1 MVWILVV
8 VLVIVCLVLV
18 FRLKQQQERVSALYR
33 SDKLKSH
40 FVRLVAYEFRSP
52 LQSVRKLTE
61 MMGKKDLYLSKEEK
75 KHVADQISYHASLMA
90 TLLDEVEI
98 YADNN
103 KKGHPVTDERFS
115 PNHVCERCIDANL
128 HNVPE
133 GVKMSFRQE
142 TGFGVVVSADR
153 HLVELVLNKLV
164 VLACKFTKEGEI
176 TVGCRYEEDSHRLT
190 FVVQDTGGG
199 IPEGRGDALFNW
211 YNDPDDVFDETEID
225 LSVSQKLASK
235 LGGFLHWD
243 ETYKNGT
250 RMEFV
255 LPVR

>member
-8 VLVIVCLVLV
+8 VLVIVCLLLVL
-18 FRLKQQQERVSALYR
+18 RLKQLQERVSALYR

-142 TGFGVVVSADR
+142 TGFGVVVSADL

-235 LGGFLHWD
+235 VGGLLHWD

-250 RMEFV
+250 RIEFI

>member
-1 MVWILVV
+1 MMVILVV

>member
-1 MVWILVV
+1 MMVILVV

-98 YADNN
+98 YADSN
-103 KKGHPVTDERFS
+103 KKGHPITDERFS

>member
-199 IPEGRGDALFNW
+199 GRGDALFNW

>member
-8 VLVIVCLVLV
+8 VLVIVCMLLVL
-18 FRLKQQQERVSALYR
+18 RLKQLQERVSALYR

>member
-1 MVWILVV
+1 MMWVLVV

-18 FRLKQQQERVSALYR
+18 FRLKQQQERVSALYK

-40 FVRLVAYEFRSP
+40 FVKSIAYEIRGP
-52 LQSVRKLTE
+52 LQSVMKLAE
-61 MMGKKDLYLSKEEK
+61 MVGRKDLYLSKEEK
-75 KHVADQISYHASLMA
+75 KHVADQISY
-90 TLLDEVEI
+90 
-98 YADNN
+98 
-103 KKGHPVTDERFS
+103 
-115 PNHVCERCIDANL
+115 
-128 HNVPE
+128 VPE
-133 GVKMSFRQE
+133 GVKMTFRQE
-142 TGFGVVVSADR
+142 TGHGVFVSADR

-164 VLACKFTKEGEI
+164 VLACRFTKKGEI
-176 TVGCRYEEDSHRLT
+176 TVGCRYEENSHRLT

-199 IPEGRGDALFNW
+199 IPEERQDALFKW

-235 LGGFLHWD
+235 VGGLLHWD

-250 RMEFV
+250 RIEFI

>member
-1 MVWILVV
+1 MMWILVV
-8 VLVIVCLVLV
+8 VLVIICLLLV
-18 FRLKQQQERVSALYR
+18 FRLKQQQERVSALYK

-40 FVRLVAYEFRSP
+40 FVKSLVYEIRNP
-52 LQSVRKLTE
+52 LQSVMKLAE
-61 MMGKKDLYLSKEEK
+61 MVGRKDLYLSKEEK
-75 KHVADQISYHASLMA
+75 KHVADQISYDS
-90 TLLDEVEI
+90 
-98 YADNN
+98 N
-103 KKGHPVTDERFS
+103 KKGHEITDERFS
-115 PNHVCERCIDANL
+115 PNRVCERCIDANL

-142 TGFGVVVSADR
+142 TGQGVFVSADR
-153 HLVELVLNKLV
+153 HIVELVLNKLV
-164 VLACKFTKEGEI
+164 VLACRFTKKGEI

-235 LGGFLHWD
+235 VGGLLHWD

-250 RMEFV
+250 RIEFI

>member
-8 VLVIVCLVLV
+8 VLVIVCMLLVL
-18 FRLKQQQERVSALYR
+18 RLKQLQERVSALYR

-40 FVRLVAYEFRSP
+40 FVKSIAYEIRSP
-52 LQSVRKLTE
+52 LLSVMKLTE
-61 MMGKKDLYLSKEEK
+61 MIGNKNLFLSKEEK

-103 KKGHPVTDERFS
+103 KKGHPITDERFS

-199 IPEGRGDALFNW
+199 IPEERGDALFNW

>member
-98 YADNN
+98 YADSN
-103 KKGHPVTDERFS
+103 KKGHEITDERFS

-199 IPEGRGDALFNW
+199 IPEGRGVGMLCLTGIMI
-211 YNDPDDVFDETEID
+211 PMTCSTRRR
-225 LSVSQKLASK
+225 LTSASPRSSPRSWVASFT
-235 LGGFLHWD
+235 GMRPI
-243 ETYKNGT
+243 
-250 RMEFV
+250 RMEHAWSSFF
-255 LPVR
+255 L

>member
-1 MVWILVV
+1 MMVILVV

-90 TLLDEVEI
+90 TLLDEMEI

-103 KKGHPVTDERFS
+103 KKGHPVTDEHFS

-199 IPEGRGDALFNW
+199 IPEGRADALFNW

>member
-1 MVWILVV
+1 MLVV
-8 VLVIVCLVLV
+8 VIILVMICLVLLWV
-18 FRLKQQQERVSALYR
+18 IMRQRAKVLKLYK
-33 SDKLKSH
+33 SDKVKSH
-40 FVRLVAYEFRSP
+40 FIKSIVYEMRDPLASLGRLA
-52 LQSVRKLTE
+52 E
-61 MMGKKDLYLSKEEK
+61 MMGSKDLYLSKAEK
-75 KHVADQISYHASLMA
+75 VQLADQISYHSSLMA
-90 TLLDEVEI
+90 TLLDEVEV
-98 YADNN
+98 YSNDG
-103 KKGHPVTDERFS
+103 KGGHKIQDERFS
-115 PNHVCERCIDANL
+115 PNRLCERCIDANF

-133 GVKMSFRQE
+133 GVKMTFRQE
-142 TGFGVVVSADR
+142 TGHGVFVSADR
-153 HLVELVLNKLV
+153 HIVELVLDKLV
-164 VLACKFTKEGEI
+164 VLACRFTKRGEI

-235 LGGFLHWD
+235 VGGLLHWD

-250 RMEFV
+250 RFEFI

>member
-1 MVWILVV
+1 MVWIIVV
-8 VLVIVCLVLV
+8 VLVIICLVLV
-18 FRLKQQQERVSALYR
+18 FRLKQQQERVSALYK

-40 FVRLVAYEFRSP
+40 FIKSLAYEIRSP
-52 LQSVRKLTE
+52 LQSVMKL
-61 MMGKKDLYLSKEEK
+61 
-75 KHVADQISYHASLMA
+75 AYHSSLMA

-98 YADNN
+98 YADSN
-103 KKGHPVTDERFS
+103 KKGHEITDERFS
-115 PNHVCERCIDANL
+115 PNRVCERCIDANL

-133 GVKMSFRQE
+133 GVKMTFRQE
-142 TGFGVVVSADR
+142 TGHSVFVSADR
-153 HLVELVLNKLV
+153 HLVELVLNKLII
-164 VLACKFTKEGEI
+164 LACRFSKKGEI
-176 TVGCRYEEDSHRLT
+176 TVGCRYEENSHRLT
-190 FVVQDTGGG
+190 FVVQDMGGG

-235 LGGFLHWD
+235 LGGFIHWD
-243 ETYKNGT
+243 DTYKNGT

>member
-1 MVWILVV
+1 MMVVLVV
-8 VLVIVCLVLV
+8 VLVIICLLLV
-18 FRLKQQQERVSALYR
+18 FRLKQQQERVSALYK

-40 FVRLVAYEFRSP
+40 FVKSLVYEIRNP
-52 LQSVRKLTE
+52 LQSVMKLAE
-61 MMGKKDLYLSKEEK
+61 MVGRKDLYLSKEEK
-75 KHVADQISYHASLMA
+75 KHVADQISY
-90 TLLDEVEI
+90 
-98 YADNN
+98 
-103 KKGHPVTDERFS
+103 R
-115 PNHVCERCIDANL
+115 VCERCIDANL

-142 TGFGVVVSADR
+142 TGQGVFVSADR
-153 HLVELVLNKLV
+153 HIVELVLNKLV
-164 VLACKFTKEGEI
+164 VLACRFTKKGEI

-235 LGGFLHWD
+235 VGGLLHWD

-250 RMEFV
+250 RIEFI

>member
-8 VLVIVCLVLV
+8 VLVIVCLLLVL
-18 FRLKQQQERVSALYR
+18 RLKQLQERVSALYR

-98 YADNN
+98 YADSN
-103 KKGHPVTDERFS
+103 KKGHEITDERFS

-153 HLVELVLNKLV
+153 HLVELVLNN
-164 VLACKFTKEGEI
+164 
-176 TVGCRYEEDSHRLT
+176 SHRLT

-199 IPEGRGDALFNW
+199 IPEGRADALFNW

>member
-1 MVWILVV
+1 MMWILVV
-8 VLVIVCLVLV
+8 VLVIVCLLLV
-18 FRLKQQQERVSALYR
+18 FRLKQQQERVSALYK

-40 FVRLVAYEFRSP
+40 FVKSLVYEIRNP
-52 LQSVRKLTE
+52 LQSVMKLAE
-61 MMGKKDLYLSKEEK
+61 MVGRKDL
-75 KHVADQISYHASLMA
+75 
-90 TLLDEVEI
+90 
-98 YADNN
+98 
-103 KKGHPVTDERFS
+103 
-115 PNHVCERCIDANL
+115 
-128 HNVPE
+128 
-133 GVKMSFRQE
+133 RQE
-142 TGFGVVVSADR
+142 TGQGVFVSADR
-153 HLVELVLNKLV
+153 HIVELVLNKLV
-164 VLACKFTKEGEI
+164 VLACRFTKKGEI

-235 LGGFLHWD
+235 VGGLLHWD

-250 RMEFV
+250 RIEFI

>member
-1 MVWILVV
+1 MMWILVV
-8 VLVIVCLVLV
+8 VLVIVCLLLV
-18 FRLKQQQERVSALYR
+18 FRLKQQQERVSALYK

-40 FVRLVAYEFRSP
+40 FVKSLVYEIRNP
-52 LQSVRKLTE
+52 LQSVMKLAE
-61 MMGKKDLYLSKEEK
+61 MVGRKDLYLSKEEK
-75 KHVADQISYHASLMA
+75 KHVADQICYDS
-90 TLLDEVEI
+90 
-98 YADNN
+98 N
-103 KKGHPVTDERFS
+103 KKGHEITDERFS
-115 PNHVCERCIDANL
+115 PNRVCERCIDANL

-142 TGFGVVVSADR
+142 TGQGVFVSADR
-153 HLVELVLNKLV
+153 HIVELVLNKLV
-164 VLACKFTKEGEI
+164 VLACRFTKKGEI

-199 IPEGRGDALFNW
+199 IPEERGDALFNW

-235 LGGFLHWD
+235 VGGLLHWD

-250 RMEFV
+250 RIEFI

>member
-1 MVWILVV
+1 MMWVLVV

-18 FRLKQQQERVSALYR
+18 FRLKQQQERVSALYK

-40 FVRLVAYEFRSP
+40 FVKSIAYEIRGP
-52 LQSVRKLTE
+52 LQSVMKLAE
-61 MMGKKDLYLSKEEK
+61 MVGRKDLYLSKEEK
-75 KHVADQISYHASLMA
+75 KHVADQISYHSSLM
-90 TLLDEVEI
+90 
-98 YADNN
+98 
-103 KKGHPVTDERFS
+103 GFS
-115 PNHVCERCIDANL
+115 PNRVCERCIDANL
-128 HNVPE
+128 HHVPE
-133 GVKMSFRQE
+133 GVKMTFRQE
-142 TGFGVVVSADR
+142 TGHGVFVSADR

-164 VLACKFTKEGEI
+164 VLACRFTKKGEI
-176 TVGCRYEEDSHRLT
+176 TVGCRYEENSHRLT

-199 IPEGRGDALFNW
+199 IPEERQDALFKW

-235 LGGFLHWD
+235 VGGLLHWD

-250 RMEFV
+250 RIEFI

>member
-1 MVWILVV
+1 
-8 VLVIVCLVLV
+8 
-18 FRLKQQQERVSALYR
+18 
-33 SDKLKSH
+33 
-40 FVRLVAYEFRSP
+40 
-52 LQSVRKLTE
+52 
-61 MMGKKDLYLSKEEK
+61 MGKKDLYLSKEEK

-103 KKGHPVTDERFS
+103 KKGHPITDERFS

-142 TGFGVVVSADR
+142 TGF
-153 HLVELVLNKLV
+153 
-164 VLACKFTKEGEI
+164 

-199 IPEGRGDALFNW
+199 IPEGRADALFNW

-225 LSVSQKLASK
+225 LSVSQRLASK
-235 LGGFLHWD
+235 IDGFLHWD

-250 RMEFV
+250 RIEFI